1 MLDPSQIAAFRDR
14 GFVVA
19 PSGLAPAAVAAL
31 RDEIA
36 GWIEESRSQ
45 SANYGETVDGRKR
58 FDLEPGHGPE
68 SPRLRRVANPVDI
81 SEAYRAALFDG
92 PIVERVAQLIG
103 PDVRFHHCKLNIK
116 LPGMATRV
124 DWHQDHAFD
133 PHSND
138 DVVVMLLL
146 LDDMTEANGALR
158 IVPGSQHE
166 RHSHFEDGRF
176 VGATARDKDAAF
188 AARAEIITGRAG
200 DACFMHTWCLHGSGP
215 NSAAHPRR
223 LLICDYAA
231 ADALPLGPPQMA
243 SAYSGRIVH
252 GQATR
257 RIRLK
262 DDVIE
267 LPPNYDDDSFFSVQ
281 AQKTEEPLS

>member
-1 MLDPSQIAAFRDR
+1 MLSDEQIGRFRER

-19 PSGLAPAAVAAL
+19 PSGLAPQAVANL
-31 RDEIA
+31 RAELD
-36 GWIEESRSQ
+36 GWIEESRGHGG
-45 SANYGETVDGRKR
+45 NYGETVDGRLR

-68 SPRLRRVANPVDI
+68 HPRLRRVGNPVDI
-81 SEAYRAALFDG
+81 SAAYRAALFEG
-92 PIVERVAQLIG
+92 PIVAQVAQLIG

-146 LDDMTEANGALR
+146 LDDMSEANGALR

-166 RHSHFEDGRF
+166 RHSHFEGDRF
-176 VGATARDKDAAF
+176 VGATARDKDADF
-188 AARAEIITGRAG
+188 AARAEIVTGRAG

-215 NSAAHPRR
+215 NSSGAPRR

-231 ADALPLGPPQMA
+231 ADALPFGPPQMA
-243 SAYSGRIVH
+243 SEHSGRIVH
-252 GQATR
+252 GKPSR

-262 DDVIE
+262 ADVIE

-281 AQKTEEPLS
+281 EQKAGGAQR